1 MPKALFDQPGADAQ
15 LIQVLKLLN
24 DAMAGARNAKT
35 AEDISN
41 IVFNLSRVINQLKD
55 MMK

>member
-1 MPKALFDQPGADAQ
+1 MPKALFDQPSADAQ
-15 LIQVLKLLN
+15 LVQVLKLLN

-35 AEDISN
+35 AEDIAN
-41 IVFNLSRVINQLKD
+41 IVFNLTRVINQLKD